1 MKIEN
6 NFKLMYD
13 VLTRELSDVKSDL
26 SAGKL
31 ESAKDKFDFVKSE
44 TKRWADEIRI
54 TDGSYQGIARKIFK
68 HPYQVPEDI
77 LQRINVLYGQLN
89 KVEGELTKKLEK
101 SRNLQARANA
111 KIKKENKEV

>member
-1 MKIEN
+1 
-6 NFKLMYD
+6 MYD

-26 SAGKL
+26 NAGKL

-77 LQRINVLYGQLN
+77 LQRIDVLYGQLN